1 MTKPGAS
8 LEASQRAAPE
18 VALGGRLAGLS
29 LPRQVAVLAIWPL
42 LEQVLAFCVGFTDLL
57 ISGRLATGAER
68 VAILDAMGL
77 GGYVGW
83 FFNILQG
90 AVATGVMALVSRA
103 TGARDPALA
112 KRGLGQGL
120 WLGFAAGMLSLIAL
134 QAGIPALVAAVGL
147 SPAAAVHAETFL
159 RILAISG
166 PFSGAM
172 FAVNAALRGAGDTRT
187 PFIGMCVVNGV
198 NMAVSWLLALGPEPF
213 GGHGVAGIAIGTLAG
228 WVTGLATVSLLLA
241 RKKGLLRWS
250 LDGLKPHRDTM
261 FRILR
266 VGAPQSVEIGLMW
279 SIHAYGIH
287 VIATLPGEGNL
298 GAHILAIRVES
309 MSFLPGWAIATA
321 GAALVG
327 QYLGA
332 GSKEMAVR
340 AVRLC
345 WKIAAILMGVI
356 GVVFVFGREGLIAL
370 MAPGSE
376 LHQQIASPLVLICA
390 VAQPFFATCIILK
403 TSMRG
408 AGATNIVMRWS
419 FGSMIF
425 YRILVL
431 WFFKEEPW
439 FDLRVVWVVF
449 SLDQFTQA
457 LVFSWVH
464 FRGKWLD
471 ARV

>member
-1 MTKPGAS
+1 MSKPGLSA
-8 LEASQRAAPE
+8 EASQRAVPE
-18 VALGGRLAGLS
+18 VSLAGKLAGLS
-29 LPRQVAVLAIWPL
+29 LSRQVAVLAVWPL
-42 LEQVLAFCVGFTDLL
+42 LEQVLAFCVGFTDLI
-57 ISGRLATGAER
+57 ISGRIGDGHDR

-103 TGARDPALA
+103 TGARDPVLA
-112 KRGLGQGL
+112 RRGLGQGL
-120 WLGFAAGMLSLIAL
+120 WLGIVAGIMSLIIL
-134 QAGIPALVAAVGL
+134 QLGIPALIKGVGL
-147 SPAAAVHAETFL
+147 TPDAARHAEVFL

-172 FAVNAALRGAGDTRT
+172 FAINSALRGAGDTRT
-187 PFIGMCVVNGV
+187 PFIGMCVVNVV
-198 NMAVSWLLALGPEPF
+198 NMAVSSLLALGPAPY
-213 GGHGVAGIAIGTLAG
+213 GGHGVGGIATGTLCG
-228 WVTGLATVSLLLA
+228 WISGLITVSLLLA
-241 RKKGLLRWS
+241 GKGGLLRWTVE
-250 LDGLKPHRDTM
+250 GLRPHWETM
-261 FRILR
+261 VRILR
-266 VGAPQSVEIGLMW
+266 VGAPQALEIGFMW
-279 SIHAYGIH
+279 GIHAYGIH
-287 VIATLPGEGNL
+287 VIANLPGEGNL

-340 AVRLC
+340 SVRLC
-345 WKIAAILMGVI
+345 WKIAATLMGCI
-356 GVVFVFGREGLIAL
+356 GVLFIFGRDELIAF
-370 MAPGSE
+370 MAPDSGV
-376 LHQQIASPLVLICA
+376 LQKIASPLVLICA
-390 VAQPFFATCIILK
+390 AAQPFFATCIILK

-425 YRILVL
+425 YRIFVL
-431 WFFKEEPW
+431 WWLKEMPW

-449 SLDQFTQA
+449 SLDLFTQA
-457 LVFSWVH
+457 LVFAWVH

>member
-1 MTKPGAS
+1 
-8 LEASQRAAPE
+8 
-18 VALGGRLAGLS
+18 
-29 LPRQVAVLAIWPL
+29 
-42 LEQVLAFCVGFTDLL
+42 
-57 ISGRLATGAER
+57 
-68 VAILDAMGL
+68 
-77 GGYVGW
+77 
-83 FFNILQG
+83 
-90 AVATGVMALVSRA
+90 
-103 TGARDPALA
+103 
-112 KRGLGQGL
+112 
-120 WLGFAAGMLSLIAL
+120 
-134 QAGIPALVAAVGL
+134 
-147 SPAAAVHAETFL
+147 
-159 RILAISG
+159 
-166 PFSGAM
+166 
-172 FAVNAALRGAGDTRT
+172 
-187 PFIGMCVVNGV
+187 
-198 NMAVSWLLALGPEPF
+198 
-213 GGHGVAGIAIGTLAG
+213 VAGIAIGTLAG

>member
-1 MTKPGAS
+1 MSKPGLS
-8 LEASQRAAPE
+8 IEASQRAVPE
-18 VALGGRLAGLS
+18 VSLGGRLAGLS
-29 LPRQVAVLAIWPL
+29 LPRQMAVLAVWPL

-57 ISGRLATGAER
+57 ISGRIGDGSDR

-103 TGARDPALA
+103 TGARDMDLA
-112 KRGLGQGL
+112 RRGLGQGL
-120 WLGFAAGMLSLIAL
+120 WLGIAAGLLSLLAL
-134 QAGIPALVAAVGL
+134 QVGIPWLITGIGL
-147 SPAAAVHAETFL
+147 TQAAAGHAEAFL

-172 FAVNAALRGAGDTRT
+172 FAINAALRGAGDTRT
-187 PFIGMCVVNGV
+187 PFIGMCVVNVV
-198 NMAVSWLLALGPEPF
+198 NMAVSSLLALGPVPF
-213 GGHGVAGIAIGTLAG
+213 GGHGVAGIATGTLCGWIAG
-228 WVTGLATVSLLLA
+228 LLTVSLLLL
-241 RKKGLLRWS
+241 RKRGLLAWS
-250 LDGLKPHRDTM
+250 LSGLRMHRETM
-261 FRILR
+261 ARILR
-266 VGAPQSVEIGLMW
+266 IGAPQSLEIAFMW
-279 SIHAYGIH
+279 GIHAYGIH
-287 VIATLPGEGNL
+287 VIANLPGEGNL

-340 AVRLC
+340 SVRLC
-345 WKIAAILMGVI
+345 WKAAALLMGCI
-356 GVVFVFGREGLIAL
+356 GVIFIFGRDGLIAL
-370 MAPGSE
+370 MAPDSGHLQE
-376 LHQQIASPLVLICA
+376 IASPLVLICA
-390 VAQPFFATCIILK
+390 AAQPFFATCIILK

-408 AGATNIVMRWS
+408 AGATNVVMRWS

-425 YRILVL
+425 YRIAVL
-431 WFFKEEPW
+431 WWLKEAAW
-439 FDLRVVWVVF
+439 FDLRVVWIVL
-449 SLDQFTQA
+449 SLDLVTQA
-457 LVFSWVH
+457 LVFAWVH

>member
-1 MTKPGAS
+1 MSKPGAS
-8 LEASQRAAPE
+8 LEASQRAVPE
-18 VALGGRLAGLS
+18 VALSGRLAGLS

-57 ISGRLATGAER
+57 ISGRIGEGAEG

-103 TGARDPALA
+103 TGARDPDLA
-112 KRGLGQGL
+112 RRGLGQGL
-120 WLGFAAGMLSLIAL
+120 WLGIAAGILSLIAL
-134 QAGIPALVAAVGL
+134 QVGIPALIRAVGL
-147 SPAAAVHAETFL
+147 TPAAAVHAENFL

-187 PFIGMCVVNGV
+187 PFIGMCVVNVV
-198 NMAVSWLLALGPEPF
+198 NMAVSWLLALGPEPY
-213 GGHGVAGIAIGTLAG
+213 GGHGVSGIATGTLCG
-228 WVTGLATVSLLLA
+228 WISGLATVSLLLA
-241 RKKGLLRWS
+241 RKSGVLGWS
-250 LDGLKPHRDTM
+250 LSGLKVHRETM
-261 FRILR
+261 ARILR

-298 GAHILAIRVES
+298 AAHILAIRVES

-340 AVRLC
+340 AVRMC
-345 WKIAAILMGVI
+345 WKIGATLMGVI
-356 GVVFVFGREGLIAL
+356 GVFFIFGRDALIEL
-370 MAPGSE
+370 MAPKSPM
-376 LHQQIASPLVLICA
+376 LWPIASPLVLICA
-390 VAQPFFATCIILK
+390 AAQPFFATCIILK

-408 AGATNIVMRWS
+408 AGATTVVMRWS

-425 YRILVL
+425 YRIVVL
-431 WFFKEEPW
+431 WFFKEQPW
-439 FDLRVVWVVF
+439 FDLRFVWIVL
-449 SLDQFTQA
+449 SLDLFTQA